1 MPRKC
6 HTTNYIGGGLNA
18 LVFHNLLAMR
28 LITGLVRTP
37 AEKTNCFL
45 NFSKCWDQSLRPP
58 GRALPNSSHM
68 IRGRS
73 TNHSGVRGA
82 RWWFWGWPPSWLSL
96 SCAHLERSK
105 ATQLYFSDL
114 CRIPEVFAEGEKM
127 MFWKEHEPG
136 DQIRLDLDPG
146 SAICWPWSLGEVMSP
161 L

>member
-1 MPRKC
+1 M
-6 HTTNYIGGGLNA
+6 HL
-18 LVFHNLLAMR
+18 FHNLLAMR

-45 NFSKCWDQSLRPP
+45 NFSKCWDQSLHSP

-68 IRGRS
+68 IGGEAPTTVVLEELDGDSGADLPPDSPCPVPTWRGPRL
-73 TNHSGVRGA
+73 
-82 RWWFWGWPPSWLSL
+82 PSSL
-96 SCAHLERSK
+96 FQTFVESQKSLQREK
-105 ATQLYFSDL
+105 
-114 CRIPEVFAEGEKM
+114 KM